1 MEKKKKNFLM
11 KNLESDMWQVNKV
24 DNWVFLKNNKASF
37 TQLLEYSRID

>member
-24 DNWVFLKNNKASF
+24 DNWVFFKK
-37 TQLLEYSRID
+37 Q